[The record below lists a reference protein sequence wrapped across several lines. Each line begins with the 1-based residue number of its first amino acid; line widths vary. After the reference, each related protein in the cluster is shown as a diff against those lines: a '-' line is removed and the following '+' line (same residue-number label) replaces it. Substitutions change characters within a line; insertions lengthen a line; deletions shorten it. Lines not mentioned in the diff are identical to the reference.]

1 MTADQGTEKK
11 HEIGVTQPC
20 QSSRQKGVKLELE
33 LPPMLPTFNNT
44 ALSAP
49 SHPEN
54 MDLYIP
60 TLSTLDMANNQPA
73 GVPLIPFMPMTPMPG
88 NGKVENGNMGMALPY
103 SMMLPPLIEP
113 QGDPLLQAG
122 WNFMPKI
129 KVTNNKSKRG
139 RKKAK
144 TEVLMFNP
152 NMFPTFGV
160 PMKDEFGLLGM
171 PDKRMARKNC
181 APKPLTNKEQR
192 LRETGSYVQVYRG
205 TKKYTKGGL
214 TKKDLVKNKKGRI
227 VSKRQQSHNP
237 LKKWVTACKQAK
249 KELKIPGFC
258 PLNKGPKGKALYKR
272 AKEIYEEMKARD
284 KKIKMEQE
292 QPLAKAKTINWA
304 ATDAKATEKLSPKV
318 QSKKKQKITDLGSY
332 SF

>member
-1 MTADQGTEKK
+1 MTADQRTEKK
-11 HEIGVTQPC
+11 HEIGVIQPC
-20 QSSRQKGVKLELE
+20 QSTGQKGIKLELE
-33 LPPMLPTFNNT
+33 LPPMLPTFNNISPPIQT
-44 ALSAP
+44 Q
-49 SHPEN
+49 PEN

-60 TLSTLDMANNQPA
+60 TLSNLDMANNQPS
-73 GVPLIPFMPMTPMPG
+73 GVPLIPFMPMTPIPE
-88 NGKVENGNMGMALPY
+88 GKVGNGNMGMALPY
-103 SMMLPPLIEP
+103 SMMLPPLVEP

-139 RKKAK
+139 RKKTK

-152 NMFPTFGV
+152 NMFPTFGI
-160 PMKDEFGLLGM
+160 PMKDEFGFLGIQN
-171 PDKRMARKNC
+171 KRMARKT
-181 APKPLTNKEQR
+181 PKPLTNKEQR
-192 LRETGSYVQVYRG
+192 LRDTGSYVQVYRG

-284 KKIKMEQE
+284 KKAIKTE
-292 QPLAKAKTINWA
+292 AKAA
-304 ATDAKATEKLSPKV
+304 EKLSPKV
-318 QSKKKQKITDLGSY
+318 QSKKEQKINDLGSY

>member
-1 MTADQGTEKK
+1 MAADQGTEKK
-11 HEIGVTQPC
+11 HEIGVTLPC
-20 QSSRQKGVKLELE
+20 QSTGQKGVKLELE

-44 ALSAP
+44 PLTAP
-49 SHPEN
+49 TQPEN

-73 GVPLIPFMPMTPMPG
+73 GVPLIPFMPMAPMPVS
-88 NGKVENGNMGMALPY
+88 GKVENGNMGMTLPY
-103 SMMLPPLIEP
+103 SMMLPPLVEP
-113 QGDPLLQAG
+113 QGDPLLQKGVG

-139 RKKAK
+139 RKKSK

-160 PMKDEFGLLGM
+160 PMKDEFGFLGI
-171 PDKRMARKNC
+171 PDKRMAKKNS
-181 APKPLTNKEQR
+181 APRPLTSKEQR
-192 LRETGSYVQVYRG
+192 LRDTGSYVQVYRG

-284 KKIKMEQE
+284 KK
-292 QPLAKAKTINWA
+292 A
-304 ATDAKATEKLSPKV
+304 ATDAKAAEKHSPKV

>member
-1 MTADQGTEKK
+1 MTADQRTEV
-11 HEIGVTQPC
+11 IQPC
-20 QSSRQKGVKLELE
+20 QSTGQKGIKLELE
-33 LPPMLPTFNNT
+33 LPPMLPTFNNISPPIQT
-44 ALSAP
+44 Q
-49 SHPEN
+49 PEN

-60 TLSTLDMANNQPA
+60 TLSNLDMANNQPS
-73 GVPLIPFMPMTPMPG
+73 GVPLIPFMPMTPIPE
-88 NGKVENGNMGMALPY
+88 GKVGNGNMGMALPY
-103 SMMLPPLIEP
+103 SMMLPPLVEP

-139 RKKAK
+139 RKKTK

-160 PMKDEFGLLGM
+160 PMKDEFGFLGI

-192 LRETGSYVQVYRG
+192 LRDTGSYVQVYRG

-284 KKIKMEQE
+284 KK
-292 QPLAKAKTINWA
+292 
-304 ATDAKATEKLSPKV
+304 ATKDAKAAEKLSPKV

>member
-1 MTADQGTEKK
+1 MTAHQGTEKK
-11 HEIGVTQPC
+11 HKIGITHPC
-20 QSSRQKGVKLELE
+20 QSSGPKGVKLELE

-44 ALSAP
+44 PLSAP
-49 SHPEN
+49 LQTQPEN

-73 GVPLIPFMPMTPMPG
+73 GVPLIPFMPMAPMPG
-88 NGKVENGNMGMALPY
+88 NGKVENGNMGMTLPY

-129 KVTNNKSKRG
+129 KITNNKSKRG
-139 RKKAK
+139 RKKTK
-144 TEVLMFNP
+144 SEVLMFNP

-160 PMKDEFGLLGM
+160 PMKDEFGFLGI

-192 LRETGSYVQVYRG
+192 LRDTGSYVQVYRG

-284 KKIKMEQE
+284 KKATKE
-292 QPLAKAKTINWA
+292 AKAA
-304 ATDAKATEKLSPKV
+304 EKLSPKV

>member
-1 MTADQGTEKK
+1 MTAHQGTE
-11 HEIGVTQPC
+11 ITQPC
-20 QSSRQKGVKLELE
+20 QSSGHKGVKLELE
-33 LPPMLPTFNNT
+33 LPPMLPTFNHT
-44 ALSAP
+44 PLSAP
-49 SHPEN
+49 LQTQPEN

-73 GVPLIPFMPMTPMPG
+73 GVPLIPFMPMAPMPVS
-88 NGKVENGNMGMALPY
+88 GKVENGNMGMTLPY

-192 LRETGSYVQVYRG
+192 LRDTGSYVQVYRG

>member
-1 MTADQGTEKK
+1 
-11 HEIGVTQPC
+11 
-20 QSSRQKGVKLELE
+20 
-33 LPPMLPTFNNT
+33 
-44 ALSAP
+44 
-49 SHPEN
+49 

-73 GVPLIPFMPMTPMPG
+73 GVPLIPFMPMAPMPG

-103 SMMLPPLIEP
+103 SMMLPPLVEP
-113 QGDPLLQAG
+113 QGDPLLQKGKGAG

-139 RKKAK
+139 RKKTK

-160 PMKDEFGLLGM
+160 PMKDEFGFLGIQN
-171 PDKRMARKNC
+171 KRMARK

-192 LRETGSYVQVYRG
+192 MRETGSYVQVYRG

-258 PLNKGPKGKALYKR
+258 PLNKGPKGKKLYAR
-272 AKEIYEEMKARD
+272 AKAIYATMKAEA
-284 KKIKMEQE
+284 M
-292 QPLAKAKTINWA
+292 KAEAMKV
-304 ATDAKATEKLSPKV
+304 KAPKRRTR
-318 QSKKKQKITDLGSY
+318 SKKM
-332 SF
+332 

>member
-11 HEIGVTQPC
+11 HEIGVTLPC
-20 QSSRQKGVKLELE
+20 HSTGQKGVKLELE
-33 LPPMLPTFNNT
+33 LPPMLPTFNN
-44 ALSAP
+44 ASLSAP
-49 SHPEN
+49 LTVTPSWPNADRVVETQPEN

-73 GVPLIPFMPMTPMPG
+73 GVPLIPFMPMAPIPG
-88 NGKVENGNMGMALPY
+88 SGKVENGNMGMTLPY
-103 SMMLPPLIEP
+103 SMMLPPLVEP

-139 RKKAK
+139 RKKTK

-160 PMKDEFGLLGM
+160 PMKDEFGFMGI
-171 PDKRMARKNC
+171 PDKRMAKKNC
-181 APKPLTNKEQR
+181 APRQLTNKEQR
-192 LRETGSYVQVYRG
+192 LRDTGSYVQVYRG

-284 KKIKMEQE
+284 KK
-292 QPLAKAKTINWA
+292 A
-304 ATDAKATEKLSPKV
+304 ATDAKAAEKLSPKV